1 MKAWK
6 DLKAPWEKNGMM
18 SIGGIWGT
26 TLFLGF
32 GNICSIIICSIIL

>member
-6 DLKAPWEKNGMM
+6 DLKASWGKNGMM

-26 TLFLGF
+26 TLFRGF
-32 GNICSIIICSIIL
+32 ESTCNNYLIGDI